1 MDNNYI
7 ESLVEKINL
16 FSNNLNTKS
25 ILISLI
31 GIGIM
36 FFILGASQSNLINS
50 HTVVIIMITTIVIY
64 FYIKKS
70 YQKQFNRLKTKN
82 KILKTNSIL
91 DDICSNDDLSKKNS
105 SLCKKYKYA
114 KSNFYKISNLL
125 LQNFN
130 IND

>member
-1 MDNNYI
+1 
-7 ESLVEKINL
+7 
-16 FSNNLNTKS
+16 
-25 ILISLI
+25 
-31 GIGIM
+31 
-36 FFILGASQSNLINS
+36 
-50 HTVVIIMITTIVIY
+50 MITTIIIY